1 MTMMALRDGLAENLR
16 TIVGLNVSATVPDDP
31 HPPVAI
37 VVPTG
42 LTFDSTFSRGMDE
55 YQFSILLLV
64 HRVDSTTGQEA
75 LDAYCN
81 PSGCS
86 SIKVALESDKTLSGS
101 AFDLR
106 VTEITSIGLTPVGDA
121 TYLSASFAVTVYA
134 Q

>member
-1 MTMMALRDGLAENLR
+1 MTVSALRDGLAENLA
-16 TIVGLNVSATVPDDP
+16 TIRGLNVSATVPDDP

-42 LTFDSTFSRGMDE
+42 VSFDTTFARGMDE
-55 YQFSILLLV
+55 YTFSVLLLV
-64 HRVDSTTGQEA
+64 HRVDSTTGQDA

-81 PSGCS
+81 PSGSS
-86 SIKVALESDKTLSGS
+86 SIKTALESDKTLSGS

-106 VTEITSIGLTPVGDA
+106 VTEISSIGLTPVGDA